1 MNIPS
6 EVPDRLHHLAS
17 QLSWEDCVNLLCLYE
32 GWAQNERSGESR
44 EKCRQY
50 AEEMRI
56 LVKAL
61 PYEWVVPPVDEHE
74 IFTALAE
81 WVRTGKM
88 PLAGRALD

>member
-1 MNIPS
+1 MSDRVYFTQEEAKTLVGIKVEALAPFPS
-6 EVPDRLHHLAS
+6 VPKGSIGEV
-17 QLSWEDCVNLLCLYE
+17 
-32 GWAQNERSGESR
+32 
-44 EKCRQY
+44 
-50 AEEMRI
+50 
-56 LVKAL
+56 VKAL